1 MTLIEIAQLLENS
14 EFGTALRESQ
24 YMFPIVEG
32 VHLLGLALSFGL
44 IFFID
49 LRLLGIFLPEV
60 PISLILQQF
69 RACILGGFVATFISG
84 GLLFWA
90 EAAKMLVNSG
100 FQLKLLFMFFALINA
115 LSFELKCVRRGSAWL
130 DQVLAP
136 LDIRFAAC
144 ASLILWGGVT
154 IFGRLTPYMSG

>member
-32 VHLLGLALSFGL
+32 AHLLGLALSFGL

-49 LRLLGIFLPEV
+49 LRLLGLFLPEV
-60 PISLILQQF
+60 PISLILHQF
-69 RACILGGFVATFISG
+69 RSCIFGGFVATFISG
-84 GLLFWA
+84 VLLFWA

-100 FQLKLLFMFFALINA
+100 FQLKLLFMFLALINA
-115 LSFELKCVRRGSAWL
+115 LLFEVKCVRRGADWL

-136 LDIRFAAC
+136 QDIKFAAG
-144 ASLILWGGVT
+144 ASLILWGCVT

>member
-32 VHLLGLALSFGL
+32 LHLLGLALSFGL

-49 LRLLGIFLPEV
+49 LRLLGLFLPGV
-60 PISLILQQF
+60 PISLILYQF
-69 RACILGGFVATFISG
+69 RSCIFGGFVATFITG

-90 EAAKMLVNSG
+90 EAAKMLSNSG
-100 FQLKLLFMFFALINA
+100 FQLKLLLMFLALVNA
-115 LSFELKCVRRGSAWL
+115 LLFEIKCVRRGADWL
-130 DQVLAP
+130 DQVLQP
-136 LDIRFAAC
+136 LDIKFAAC